1 MEDLNDIVFEDCDNA
16 ITIATKTVYI
26 HAGSNSLKTELKK
39 LNIEYTKV
47 TKGLL
52 TFYYLKGKE
61 IGTLKIRL

>member
-1 MEDLNDIVFEDCDNA
+1 MNEDIVFLDDDTPV
-16 ITIATKTVYI
+16 TIATKTVYI

-61 IGTLKIRL
+61 IGTIRVKL